1 MFYILTYLIFL
12 IYTYQFYIIA
22 NYPKKNLQKLAEIA
36 GKQEKQERKEGNQLI
51 L

>member
-36 GKQEKQERKEGNQLI
+36 GSKRNKREKKAI
-51 L
+51 S